1 MWPWG
6 HAAVGYILW
15 VAIVRIY
22 RREWPTRD
30 EIIVVL
36 AGTQVPD
43 LVDKSL
49 AWTFGFLPS
58 GRSLAHSLLTAIVV
72 IAIALTICRYYE
84 RIELAAAFSIGYL
97 SHLFTDLPDAVL
109 SGDFS
114 RATFLFWPLLPSP
127 EYSTEQS
134 LVAHLLIDDITK
146 PFLIQLLLAA
156 VLILVS
162 IINVIIIRAE

>member
-72 IAIALTICRYYE
+72 IAIALSICRYYE

-134 LVAHLLIDDITK
+134 FVAHLMIDDITK
-146 PFLIQLLLAA
+146 SFLIQLLLAA